1 MEQPNKIVQLDRLE
15 TSDMLM
21 DWSHDLRCCSASLWL
36 LLESMVSEQEEREH
50 ALITLVVKTLEEV
63 NDKIAD
69 FDTNR
74 L

>member
-1 MEQPNKIVQLDRLE
+1 METKKTVQLDRLE

-21 DWSHDLRCCSASLWL
+21 SWSHDLRCCSASLWL
-36 LLESMVSEQEEREH
+36 LLEMIVSQEEEREH

-63 NDKIAD
+63 NDRIAD
-69 FDTNR
+69 FDTNK

>member
-1 MEQPNKIVQLDRLE
+1 METNKTVQLDRLE

-21 DWSHDLRCCSASLWL
+21 NWSHDLRCCSASLWL
-36 LLESMVSEQEEREH
+36 LLETMVSQEEEREH

-63 NDKIAD
+63 NDKIVD
-69 FDTNR
+69 FDTNK